1 MSEKGSPEHA
11 LSGREAG
18 RLAAASCPETR
29 TTPAMLG
36 AAGHLAGWR
45 VLRFLGNAPSRLA
58 GVVLFALMVMTFFD
72 VVLRSTINN
81 PIESATELTR
91 LALAIIVFASLPAVS
106 FKGEHIIVDLM
117 EGFMG
122 AWLKRVLD
130 LVINVACGVVLF
142 WPALRVWQLAARARE
157 YGDVTE
163 YLHIP
168 QFYISYFIAIM
179 TFASALAFIARGL
192 VLFFRPQWIHPYR
205 SPDNPAYSPPED

>member
-1 MSEKGSPEHA
+1 MTEARSPDQA
-11 LSGREAG
+11 VSGRDAS
-18 RLAAASCPETR
+18 RSAAASCAGTR
-29 TTPAMLG
+29 TTPAVLG
-36 AAGHLAGWR
+36 AAGETSGRR

-91 LALAIIVFASLPAVS
+91 LALAIIVFSSLPAVS

-117 EGFMG
+117 EGFMRP
-122 AWLKRVLD
+122 WLRRALD
-130 LVINVACGVVLF
+130 LIINVACGVALF
-142 WPALRVWQLAARARE
+142 WPAIRVWQLAARAKE
-157 YGDVTE
+157 YGDMTE

-179 TFASALAFIARGL
+179 TFAAAIAFIARGL
-192 VLFFRPQWIHPYR
+192 AMFFRPGLIHPYR
-205 SPDNPAYSPPED
+205 SPDNPAYTPPED